1 MTIQQP
7 TNNQQL
13 PLAGNVAIYARAA
26 TQEKRTQESR
36 QEQTDDLITYARQ
49 LGYENNHIIAF
60 EQDNGIPG
68 NTAIDEREGLRSLVQ
83 AIANGTIQAVL
94 IADET
99 RLFRDISP
107 LQLSIFMKLCVER
120 NILVITPES
129 IYDLTN
135 PQQVSLFRFK
145 CQEAYQFLADAQKI
159 MRRTRSKYH
168 GS

>member
-26 TQEKRTQESR
+26 TQEKRNQESR
-36 QEQTDDLITYARQ
+36 QVQTDDLITYARQ
-49 LGYENNHIIAF
+49 LGYKDTHVIVF

-83 AIANGTIQAVL
+83 AIADGTIQAVL

-99 RLFRDISP
+99 RLFRDIP
-107 LQLSIFMKLCVER
+107 AIQLNNFIRLCGEH
-120 NILVITPES
+120 NAQVITPELA
-129 IYDLTN
+129 YDFTN

-145 CQEAYQFLADAQKI
+145 CQQAYQFLADAQKI
-159 MRRTRSKYH
+159 MQRTRSK
-168 GS
+168 